1 MEPRVIQASAT
12 QGIEAQSS
20 TNKVLRNT
28 YWLLSLTLFFSA
40 AMTAVAVSVNAQP
53 MHWLLS
59 LGGMIGLLFALQSMR
74 NSVWALPLTFAF
86 TGFMGW
92 TMGPMIGYYLAAPGG
107 ASIVGNAL
115 FGTAAVFLSL
125 SAYVITT
132 KKDFSFLGCF
142 LFTGLIVALL
152 AMIGLIFFQVP
163 ALSLALSAMLA
174 MLAAGYILFDTS
186 RIVNGGETN
195 YVMATV
201 SLYVDIYLLFTN
213 LLALFGVF
221 SGDE

>member
-132 KKDFSFLGCF
+132 KKDFSFLGGF

-195 YVMATV
+195 YVMGTV

>member
-86 TGFMGW
+86 TGFMGL

-132 KKDFSFLGCF
+132 KKDFSFLGGF

>member
-132 KKDFSFLGCF
+132 KKDFSFLGGF

-152 AMIGLIFFQVP
+152 AMIVLIFFQVP

>member
-1 MEPRVIQASAT
+1 MEPRVIQATAT
-12 QGIEAQSS
+12 QGLEAQSS
-20 TNKVLRNT
+20 TSKVLRNT

-74 NSVWALPLTFAF
+74 NSIWALPLTFAF

-115 FGTAAVFLSL
+115 FATAAVFLSL

-132 KKDFSFLGCF
+132 KKDFSFLGGF
-142 LFTGLIVALL
+142 LFTGLIIAML

-201 SLYVDIYLLFTN
+201 SLYVDIYMLFTN

>member
-40 AMTAVAVSVNAQP
+40 AMTAVAVSVNAQQ

-132 KKDFSFLGCF
+132 KKDFSFLGGF

-201 SLYVDIYLLFTN
+201 SIYVDIYLLFTN

>member
-40 AMTAVAVSVNAQP
+40 AMTAVAVYVNAQP

-132 KKDFSFLGCF
+132 KKDFSFFGGF

>member
-12 QGIEAQSS
+12 QGIEVQSS

-132 KKDFSFLGCF
+132 KKDFSFLGGF

>member
-12 QGIEAQSS
+12 KGIEAQSS

-132 KKDFSFLGCF
+132 KKDFSFLGGF

>member
-1 MEPRVIQASAT
+1 MEPRVIQESAT

-115 FGTAAVFLSL
+115 FCTAAVFLSL

-132 KKDFSFLGCF
+132 KKDFSFLGGF

>member
-40 AMTAVAVSVNAQP
+40 AMTALAVSVNAQP

-132 KKDFSFLGCF
+132 KKDFSFLGGF

>member
-1 MEPRVIQASAT
+1 
-12 QGIEAQSS
+12 
-20 TNKVLRNT
+20 
-28 YWLLSLTLFFSA
+28 
-40 AMTAVAVSVNAQP
+40 
-53 MHWLLS
+53 
-59 LGGMIGLLFALQSMR
+59 
-74 NSVWALPLTFAF
+74 
-86 TGFMGW
+86 
-92 TMGPMIGYYLAAPGG
+92 MIGYYLAAPGG

-132 KKDFSFLGCF
+132 KKDFSFLGGF

>member
-132 KKDFSFLGCF
+132 KKDFSFLGGF

>member
-132 KKDFSFLGCF
+132 KKDFSFLGGF

-174 MLAAGYILFDTS
+174 MLAAGYILLDTS

-201 SLYVDIYLLFTN
+201 SLYADIYLLFTN

>member
-132 KKDFSFLGCF
+132 KKDFSFLGGF

-174 MLAAGYILFDTS
+174 MLAGGYILFDTS

>member
-132 KKDFSFLGCF
+132 KKDFSFLGGF

-152 AMIGLIFFQVP
+152 VMIGLIFFQVP

-186 RIVNGGETN
+186 RIVNGGDTN

>member
-12 QGIEAQSS
+12 QGVEGLSS
-20 TNKVLRNT
+20 SSKVLRNT

-40 AMTAVAVSVNAQP
+40 AMTAVAISVGAQP

-59 LGGMIGLLFALQSMR
+59 LGGMFGLLFALQAMR

-92 TMGPMIGYYLAAPGG
+92 TMGPMLGYYLAAPGG
-107 ASIVGNAL
+107 ASVVGNAL
-115 FGTAAVFLSL
+115 FATAAVFLSL

-132 KKDFSFLGCF
+132 RKDFSFLGGF

-152 AMIGLIFFQVP
+152 AMIGLILFQVP

-186 RIVNGGETN
+186 RIVHGGETN

-201 SLYVDIYLLFTN
+201 SLYINIYMLFTN

>member
-40 AMTAVAVSVNAQP
+40 AMTATAVSVNAQP

-59 LGGMIGLLFALQSMR
+59 IGGMIGLLFALQSMR

-132 KKDFSFLGCF
+132 KKDFSFLGGF